1 MFSKYAL
8 LNFWVSA
15 STLLFSSNSIAQVT
29 TSSQMNNLRIT
40 NRAQC
45 AIDSDYPTASAFLIL
60 DGYNAGKLGNSL
72 AKNIGLDEAQTSQD
86 TMKEFRLSVSHLT
99 LTIINKIMTGKLP
112 LLPMNLKV
120 AKLYNYTSLANSCGD
135 KVYCAE
141 LQNHLAKIWALSE
154 NSAITS
160 VSPEWKKIDNFS
172 ASNFMSQQ
180 GSRRVGCY
188 YLKRFSPLQGQL
200 HNTTLDTASLQ
211 EMAVAFLEQEKYIT
225 SCYDTDASLD
235 SRNAALQID
244 IKTGELDSW
253 NAKGFDFWNSVK
265 IYLSWAWRNTDVVN
279 HMSPRF
285 GEVFKSV
292 ALEESM
298 MLIPNGCKSITK
310 PSCDSEHLALNNL
323 RELAKQDTKDS
334 GFNTEVPQSPDK
346 TMLERGARAVN
357 NDFLNTKGYMSAGEW
372 VENFRKNFVQTRGSA
387 KNRLQSSVQFM
398 NILADTMTADTLV
411 EFVKPIALASKLSSL
426 QRDELYYLCTEVR
439 LAGDKRLDFMKSDID
454 GIAGLKNMNKALD
467 SSKRSIEQFVA
478 YFDVVSKGILPYC
491 DQLEKT
497 NIWQAAGYT
506 VNKSGFKSWA
516 KEVLSTPTEETPS
529 TFQPQIY
536 GAPLLV
542 WNSSL
547 GAQEGNVICASGVDC
562 ARGVIKA
569 MVDLYAVAQYADAFL
584 PISSTAASP
593 DVFNPYS
600 ELKACKIYDP
610 WYQSKR
616 ANRVFMADLAS
627 TALFGWNFMP
637 IYIDADY
644 TPPKVTSFQRL
655 LKDGVIKFDANI
667 EKSKMVASLLA
678 DFGPLT
684 GAPCAVSIA
693 PNAKTFNFLAFDGIS
708 VNYCDSKSTGGAIA
722 NGANNIS
729 TNPEKTRSYCGG
741 CSINFVG
748 VGSAASVTSA
758 ATSFNPI
765 KMGVYLFRAIYR
777 FVNAKKDPVNVPMSY
792 NVDLAKVAD
801 AYRRYGTIPKDC
813 VNQLG
818 QGLKCFQDICSAKA
832 ADFFERLTGGKVT
845 TISIQDANGHNDNG
859 FSSNSYQRRAW
870 VKSDLCTGETVFN
883 FSCRENGSGFYVG
896 GTDGNMWGASGS
908 CKKYIREGR
917 WK

>member
-1 MFSKYAL
+1 MLSKNGFL
-8 LNFWVSA
+8 TFWISA
-15 STLLFSSNSIAQVT
+15 SALLFSSLSTAQVS

-45 AIDSDYPTASAFLIL
+45 AIDSDFPTASAFLIL

-99 LTIINKIMTGKLP
+99 LTIINKLMTGKLP
-112 LLPMNLKV
+112 LLPMNLKDT
-120 AKLYNYTSLANSCGD
+120 KLYSYSILANSCGD

-141 LQNHLAKIWALSE
+141 LQNYLARAWALSE
-154 NSAITS
+154 NPSVTSSSSDWKKVDNITS
-160 VSPEWKKIDNFS
+160 
-172 ASNFMSQQ
+172 ANFMSQQ

-211 EMAVAFLEQEKYIT
+211 EMAVAYLEQQKYIT

-244 IKTGELDSW
+244 IKTGALDSW

-265 IYLSWAWRNTDVVN
+265 IYLSWAWRNTDIPA

-334 GFNTEVPQSPDK
+334 GFNTQVPQSPDK
-346 TMLERGARAVN
+346 TMLERGSRAVN
-357 NDFLNTKGYMSAGEW
+357 NDFLNTRGYMSAGEW
-372 VENFRKNFVQTRGSA
+372 VDNFRKNFVQTRGSA

-398 NILADTMTADTLV
+398 NILADTMSADTLV
-411 EFVKPIALASKLSSL
+411 EFVKPIALAGNMTTL
-426 QRDELYYLCTEVR
+426 QRDELYYLCTEAR

-454 GIAGLKNMNKALD
+454 GIAGLKSMNKALD
-467 SSKRSIEQFVA
+467 NSKRSVEQFVA
-478 YFDVVSKGILPYC
+478 YFDVVAKGVLPYC
-491 DQLEKT
+491 DRLEKT

-506 VNKSGFKSWA
+506 VNKTGFKSWA
-516 KEVLSTPTEETPS
+516 KEVLSTPTEEVPS

-536 GAPLLV
+536 GSPLLV
-542 WNSSL
+542 WNSAL
-547 GAQEGNVICASGVDC
+547 GSQEGNVICASGLDC
-562 ARGVIKA
+562 ARNVIKA

-593 DVFNPYS
+593 GIFNPYA

-655 LKDGVIKFDANI
+655 IKDGVIKFDANI

-693 PNAKTFNFLAFDGIS
+693 PNAKTFDFLAFDGIS
-708 VNYCDSKSTGGAIA
+708 VNYCDSKKTGGADSD
-722 NGANNIS
+722 GVNNIS
-729 TNPEKTRSYCGG
+729 TNPEKVRSYCGG

-748 VGSAASVTSA
+748 VASGVASTTA

-777 FVNAKKDPVNVPMSY
+777 FVNSSKDPVNVPTSY

-801 AYRRYGTIPKDC
+801 AYRRFGTIPKDC
-813 VNQLG
+813 VNPLG
-818 QGLKCFQDICSAKA
+818 QGLKCFQDICTSKA
-832 ADFFERLTGGKVT
+832 ADFFERLTGGKVA
-845 TISIQDANGHNDNG
+845 TISVNAADQNSDGMTM
-859 FSSNSYQRRAW
+859 SSYQKQAW
-870 VKSDLCTGETVFN
+870 VKSDLCNGEAVFS
-883 FSCRENGSGFYVG
+883 FSCREDGSGFYVG
-896 GTDGNMWGASGS
+896 GTDGNMYGSGA
-908 CKKYIREGR
+908 CRNVVKAGR